1 MTRSRTWMAALAA
14 LMFLFAAACGGDDD
28 DAADGSAGDDAA
40 QQSSEDDADDT
51 DTDTVDDDGE
61 DAADDDDD
69 DDAGDDEAPAAGEF
83 GTITIN
89 GDVYPVTMLN
99 RCIPFSGSDDD
110 LDLQALGDGVKIN
123 IYASAGVVDDVS
135 VDGAT
140 VTAEYGSRAFG
151 GFDSVIADQSTD
163 GGRTTGSA
171 TMPDAMG
178 GSTTVDV
185 QWDVEIP
192 DEVRDCSL

>member
-14 LMFLFAAACGGDDD
+14 LMLLFAAACGGDDD
-28 DAADGSAGDDAA
+28 DAADASAGDDAA
-40 QQSSEDDADDT
+40 QQSSDDDAPDADT
-51 DTDTVDDDGE
+51 DDGDD
-61 DAADDDDD
+61 DAADDDEGD
-69 DDAGDDEAPAAGEF
+69 DDAGDDDAPATGEF
-83 GTITIN
+83 GTITID

-140 VTAEYGSRAFG
+140 VTSEYGSRAFG

-171 TMPDAMG
+171 TMPDATG
-178 GSTTVDV
+178 GATTVDV

>member
-1 MTRSRTWMAALAA
+1 MTRSRTWMAALLA
-14 LMFLFAAACGGDDD
+14 LVLLFAAACGGDDD
-28 DAADGSAGDDAA
+28 DAADTGTGDATDQASDDAA
-40 QQSSEDDADDT
+40 VSDDDGDDADDDGTT
-51 DTDTVDDDGE
+51 DTD
-61 DAADDDDD
+61 
-69 DDAGDDEAPAAGEF
+69 DDAPATGEF

-110 LDLQALGDGVKIN
+110 LDLQALGEGVKIN

-135 VDGAT
+135 IDGST
-140 VTAEYGSRAFG
+140 VTSEYGSRAFG

-171 TMPDAMG
+171 TMPDATG
-178 GSTTVDV
+178 GPTTVEV
-185 QWDVEIP
+185 EWDVEIP
-192 DEVRDCSL
+192 SDVRDCSL

>member
-14 LMFLFAAACGGDDD
+14 LMLLFAAACGGDDD
-28 DAADGSAGDDAA
+28 DAADASAGDDAA
-40 QQSSEDDADDT
+40 QQSSDDDAADTGDDVDDT
-51 DTDTVDDDGE
+51 DDDD
-61 DAADDDDD
+61 AD
-69 DDAGDDEAPAAGEF
+69 DDAGDDDAPATGEF

-140 VTAEYGSRAFG
+140 VTSEYGSRAFG

-171 TMPDAMG
+171 TMPDATG
-178 GSTTVDV
+178 GATTVDV